1 MYGSVPDEAAAAA
14 SEAAPLTGV
23 AAASAQSRRRKQLQ
37 LRLATAGLVAIAFAV
52 GFALATRHSD
62 GGESSSAASR
72 SPADMRAGHKQPRVV
87 LYQSSK
93 LTGERVAQ
101 TSVQQLQPSKRTKQH
116 SKKHARGRVTIDA
129 SKRYQEIQGFG
140 AAFTDAATINFYKLP
155 QAAQDAVMDAYFGK
169 GGLGYSIGRV
179 PMGSCDF
186 SVDQYSFA
194 NVSGDYSL
202 QHFDTSIAYDQKQRI
217 PMLREAVK
225 RTPDLKLF
233 VSPWSPP
240 AWMKVCFITLKR
252 SERMRVLLLLL
263 LLQQHAATLHAAN
276 RRLKRSLS
284 SMRIS

>member
-1 MYGSVPDEAAAAA
+1 MYGSVPDDAAVAT
-14 SEAAPLTGV
+14 EAAPLTGT
-23 AAASAQSRRRKQLQ
+23 AAASAQSRRSKLLK
-37 LRLATAGLVAIAFAV
+37 LRLATAGLVAIAFGV
-52 GFALATRHSD
+52 GFAIATQYSSD
-62 GGESSSAASR
+62 ESSGSASTA
-72 SPADMRAGHKQPRVV
+72 PADMRAGHKLPRVV

-101 TSVQQLQPSKRTKQH
+101 TSVQQLQPSKRSKQH
-116 SKKHARGRVTIDA
+116 SKKHARGRVTVDA
-129 SKRYQEIQGFG
+129 SKRHQEIQGFG

-155 QAAQDAVMDAYFGK
+155 QSAQDAVMDAYFGK
-169 GGLGYSIGRV
+169 GGLGYSIGRI

-240 AWMKVCFITLKR
+240 AWMKVSLTLL
-252 SERMRVLLLLL
+252 SVLLNYM
-263 LLQQHAATLHAAN
+263 TD
-276 RRLKRSLS
+276 SL
-284 SMRIS
+284 